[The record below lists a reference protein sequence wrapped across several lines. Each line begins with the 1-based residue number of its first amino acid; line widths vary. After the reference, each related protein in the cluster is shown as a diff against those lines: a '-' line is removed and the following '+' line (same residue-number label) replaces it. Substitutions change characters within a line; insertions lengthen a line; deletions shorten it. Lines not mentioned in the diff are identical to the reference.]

1 MSILSVDVGG
11 SHAAC
16 ALVSGTQILAY
27 ETIPAKGAET
37 LGAVVSALTS
47 VMQRLLAGCPKSD
60 RCRGIGFSFCGL
72 VDSRRARILSINGK
86 YSDAPAFDLTG
97 WARSEFN
104 LPLRLENDARTALLG
119 EWYAGAGR
127 GSNDIVMLTLG
138 TGVGGAAMIDGKLLR
153 GKHFQAGCLGGHLG
167 VNHKGRTCS
176 CGNIGCV
183 EAEASSWSLPAICA
197 AHSLFAKSPL
207 AALPAITFERLF
219 QIAANG
225 DACALAVRD
234 ACIEVWAAGAVSMV
248 HAYDPEVL
256 ILGGGV
262 MNSAQEILPAIS
274 EYIDRH
280 AWTPWGKVMIRAATL
295 MDRASLLG
303 AVPLFDT
310 ESQSQ

>member
-1 MSILSVDVGG
+1 ML
-11 SHAAC
+11 AC
-16 ALVSGTQILAY
+16 
-27 ETIPAKGAET
+27 ETIPARGTEN
-37 LGAVVSALTS
+37 LEVVVSALTS
-47 VMQRLLAGCPKSD
+47 VMQRLLASSPKSD

-72 VDSRRARILSINGK
+72 VDSRRGRILSSNDK
-86 YSDAPAFDLTG
+86 YSDAAGFDLAG
-97 WARSEFN
+97 WAQTEFN

-197 AHSLFAKSPL
+197 AHPLFEKSPL
-207 AALPAITFERLF
+207 AALPGISFERLF
-219 QIAANG
+219 QIAVNG

-248 HAYDPEVL
+248 HAYDPEVV

-262 MNSAQEILPAIS
+262 MSSAQKILPAIS
-274 EYIDRH
+274 KYIDRH
-280 AWTPWGKVMIRAATL
+280 AWTPWGKVMTRAATL
-295 MDRASLLG
+295 MDRASLIG
-303 AVPLFDT
+303 VVPLFDT
-310 ESQSQ
+310 ESQ

>member
-1 MSILSVDVGG
+1 MSILAVDVGG

-16 ALVSGTQILAY
+16 ALVSGTRILDCK
-27 ETIPAKGAET
+27 TLPARGTST
-37 LGAVVSALTS
+37 LEVLVSALTGA
-47 VMQRLLAGCPKSD
+47 MQQLLAGCPKSD
-60 RCRGIGFSFCGL
+60 CCRGIGFSFCGI
-72 VDSRRARILSINGK
+72 VDSKHCQILSSNDK
-86 YSDAPAFDLTG
+86 YSDSAAFDLVS
-97 WARSEFN
+97 WAQTEFN
-104 LPLRLENDARTALLG
+104 LPVRLENDARTALLG

-167 VNHKGRTCS
+167 VNHKGRICA

-183 EAEASSWSLPAICA
+183 EAEASSWSLPAICS
-197 AHSLFAKSPL
+197 AHPLFEESLL
-207 AALPAITFERLF
+207 AALPCISFERLF

-225 DACALAVRD
+225 DACGLAVRD

-262 MNSAQEILPAIS
+262 MNSAQEILPAMS
-274 EYIDRH
+274 EYIHRH
-280 AWTPWGKVMIRAATL
+280 AWTPWGKVMVRAATL
-295 MDRASLLG
+295 MDRASLIG
-303 AVPLFDT
+303 AVPLFET
-310 ESQSQ
+310 ESQ

>member
-1 MSILSVDVGG
+1 MTILAVDVGG

-16 ALVSGTQILAY
+16 ALVSGTHILACK
-27 ETIPAKGAET
+27 TIPARGTET
-37 LGAVVSALTS
+37 FEVVVSSLTGA
-47 VMQRLLAGCPKSD
+47 MQQLLASCPKSD
-60 RCRGIGFSFCGL
+60 CCRGIGFSFCGL
-72 VDSRRARILSINGK
+72 VDSRRGQILSSNDK
-86 YSDAPAFDLTG
+86 YSDAGGFDLTG
-97 WARSEFN
+97 WAKSEFN

-127 GSNDIVMLTLG
+127 GWNDIVMLILG

-167 VNHKGRTCS
+167 VNHKGRICA

-197 AHSLFAKSPL
+197 AHPLFERSPL
-207 AALPAITFERLF
+207 AALPGISFEHLF
-219 QIAANG
+219 QIAAEG
-225 DACALAVRD
+225 DACALAIRN

-262 MNSAQEILPAIS
+262 MNSAEEILPAMS
-274 EYIDRH
+274 EYIHRH
-280 AWTPWGKVMIRAATL
+280 AWTPWGKVMVRAATL
-295 MDRASLLG
+295 MDRASLIG

-310 ESQSQ
+310 ESQ

>member
-1 MSILSVDVGG
+1 MSILAVDVGG

-16 ALVSGTQILAY
+16 ALVSGTHLLACK
-27 ETIPAKGAET
+27 T
-37 LGAVVSALTS
+37 VSARGTSTLEVLISDLTGAL
-47 VMQRLLAGCPKSD
+47 QQLLAGCPESD
-60 RCRGIGFSFCGL
+60 SCRGIGFSFCGI
-72 VDSRRARILSINGK
+72 VDSRRCQILSSNDK
-86 YSDAPAFDLTG
+86 YSDSAGFDLG
-97 WARSEFN
+97 RWAQTEFN

-127 GSNDIVMLTLG
+127 GSDDIVMLTLG
-138 TGVGGAAMIDGKLLR
+138 TGVGGAAMINGKLLR

-167 VNHKGRTCS
+167 VNLKGRACA

-197 AHSLFAKSPL
+197 THPLFEKSAL
-207 AALPAITFERLF
+207 AAEPGISFERLF
-219 QIAANG
+219 QIAAEG
-225 DACALAVRD
+225 DACALAIRD

-262 MNSAQEILPAIS
+262 MNSAEEILPAVS
-274 EYIDRH
+274 EYSHRH
-280 AWTPWGKVMIRAATL
+280 AWTPWGKVMVRVATL
-295 MDRASLLG
+295 MDRASLIG

-310 ESQSQ
+310 ESL

>member
-1 MSILSVDVGG
+1 MSILAVDVGG

-16 ALVSGTQILAY
+16 ALISGSQILAC
-27 ETIPAKGAET
+27 ETIPAKSTESLEA
-37 LGAVVSALTS
+37 LVSSLAPE
-47 VMQRLLAGCPKSD
+47 MRRLLESCPRSD
-60 RCRGIGFSFCGL
+60 RCRGIGFSCCGL
-72 VDSRRARILSINGK
+72 VDSRRGRILSINGK
-86 YSDAPAFDLTG
+86 YSDAPEFDLAG
-97 WARSEFN
+97 WAQTEFD

-167 VNHKGRTCS
+167 VNHKGRICA

-183 EAEASSWSLPAICA
+183 EAEASSWSLPAICS
-197 AHSLFAKSPL
+197 AHPLFEESLL
-207 AALPAITFERLF
+207 AALPCISFERLF

-225 DACALAVRD
+225 DACGLAVRD

-262 MNSAQEILPAIS
+262 MNSAQEILPAMS
-274 EYIDRH
+274 EYIHRH
-280 AWTPWGKVMIRAATL
+280 AWTPWGKVMVRAATL
-295 MDRASLLG
+295 MDRASLIG
-303 AVPLFDT
+303 AVPLFET
-310 ESQSQ
+310 ESQ

>member
-1 MSILSVDVGG
+1 MSILAVDVGG

-16 ALVSGTQILAY
+16 ALVSGTHILACK
-27 ETIPAKGAET
+27 TVPARGTSNLEI
-37 LGAVVSALTS
+37 VVSALTGA
-47 VMQRLLAGCPKSD
+47 MRQLLASCPESD
-60 RCRGIGFSFCGL
+60 RCRGIGFSFCGI
-72 VDSRRARILSINGK
+72 VDSRRCQILSSNDK
-86 YSDAPAFDLTG
+86 YSDSAAFDLVS
-97 WARSEFN
+97 WAQTEFN

-167 VNHKGRTCS
+167 VNHKGRLCA

-183 EAEASSWSLPAICA
+183 EAEASSWSLPAICS
-197 AHSLFAKSPL
+197 AHPLFEESRL
-207 AALPAITFERLF
+207 AAVPSITFERLF
-219 QIAANG
+219 QIADEG

-234 ACIEVWAAGAVSMV
+234 ACIEVWAAGAVSMI

-262 MNSAQEILPAIS
+262 MNSAEEILPAMT
-274 EYIDRH
+274 EYIHRH
-280 AWTPWGKVMIRAATL
+280 AWTPWGKVKVRAALL
-295 MDRASLLG
+295 MDRASLIG
-303 AVPLFDT
+303 AVPLFDA
-310 ESQSQ
+310 ESQ

>member
-1 MSILSVDVGG
+1 MSILAVDVGG

-16 ALVSGTQILAY
+16 ALVSGTHILACK
-27 ETIPAKGAET
+27 TISARGTET
-37 LGAVVSALTS
+37 LEALVSALTGA
-47 VMQRLLAGCPKSD
+47 MQQLLASCPKSD
-60 RCRGIGFSFCGL
+60 GCRGIGFSFCGL
-72 VDSRRARILSINGK
+72 VDSRRGQILSSNDK
-86 YSDAPAFDLTG
+86 YSDSAGFDLAG
-97 WARSEFN
+97 WAQTEFN

-153 GKHFQAGCLGGHLG
+153 GKHSQAGCLGGHLG
-167 VNHKGRTCS
+167 VNYKGRACA

-197 AHSLFAKSPL
+197 EHPLFEKSPL
-207 AALPAITFERLF
+207 SALTSITFERLF
-219 QIAANG
+219 QIAAEG
-225 DACALAVRD
+225 DACALSIRD
-234 ACIEVWAAGAVSMV
+234 ACIEIWAAGAVSMV

-262 MNSAQEILPAIS
+262 MNSAEEILPAMS
-274 EYIDRH
+274 EYIHRH
-280 AWTPWGKVMIRAATL
+280 AWTPWGKVMVRAATL
-295 MDRASLLG
+295 MDRASLIG

-310 ESQSQ
+310 ESQ

>member
-1 MSILSVDVGG
+1 MSILAVDVGG

-16 ALVSGTQILAY
+16 ALVSGTHILACK
-27 ETIPAKGAET
+27 TIPARGTET
-37 LGAVVSALTS
+37 LEVVVSFLTGA
-47 VMQRLLAGCPKSD
+47 MQQLLASCPKSD
-60 RCRGIGFSFCGL
+60 CCRGIGFSFCGL
-72 VDSRRARILSINGK
+72 VDSRRGQILSSNDK
-86 YSDAPAFDLTG
+86 YSDAAGFDLAG
-97 WARSEFN
+97 WAQTEFN

-167 VNHKGRTCS
+167 VNHKGRTCA

-197 AHSLFAKSPL
+197 AHPLFEKSPL
-207 AALPAITFERLF
+207 AALPCISFERLF
-219 QIAANG
+219 QIAAEG
-225 DACALAVRD
+225 DACALAIRD

-262 MNSAQEILPAIS
+262 MNSAQEILPAMS
-274 EYIDRH
+274 EYIHRH
-280 AWTPWGKVMIRAATL
+280 AWTPWGKVMVRAATL
-295 MDRASLLG
+295 MDRASLIG

-310 ESQSQ
+310 ESQ